1 MGTTARLLSLLA
13 PAFAFMVAPKSLA
26 AEVDESWWQVVS
38 ARIQHEEYA
47 RDPILDLP
55 VVDRGVEPRVRLLR
69 AVGGDRRRRER

>member
-47 RDPILDLP
+47 RDPSLASP
-55 VVDRGVEPRVRLLR
+55 SWTAESNRGSPSSGCRWPRP
-69 AVGGDRRRRER
+69 GT